1 MILKDSLYKIK
12 TFSPESKTFEIEL
25 LGDCFIYKAHF
36 PGHPITPGVCII
48 QIAGEFLEELTGFP
62 VRLASVSNAKFLAVI
77 NPEQTSQISYV
88 FKKVDNSES
97 SQSIK
102 ISITVVNDNIT
113 FTKLSL
119 VYNRI

>member
-12 TFSPESKTFEIEL
+12 TLSSESKTFGIEL

-48 QIAGEFLEELTGFP
+48 QIAGELLEELIGFP
-62 VRLASVSNAKFLAVI
+62 VRLSSVSNAKFLAVI
-77 NPEQTSQISYV
+77 NPEQTPRINYM
-88 FKKVDNSES
+88 FKKVVYSEP

-102 ISITVVNDNIT
+102 VSITVVNDNIT

-119 VYNRI
+119 VYNKI